1 MNNVKNISG
10 MFERGL
16 CNQCGACVAICEQE
30 AIKLIRNESG
40 EYIPVVDDKGCYNCG
55 ICYEVCP
62 GHSVDFI
69 NLKESLFG
77 SHSEDPLTGYIRSCY
92 ITYSTDDAIRRNSS
106 SGGTATALLIYALKN
121 NIIDGALIVRFGKE
135 DPLVPEIIVARSK
148 EEILSA
154 SGSKY
159 FPVPLL
165 TGLKEILLNNGQYAV
180 VGLPCHIQA
189 LRKMQKVDKRLSGKI
204 VFTIG
209 LYCGYCLNYV
219 ATEFLIDK
227 LHVDNKEVSK
237 MGYRGGSGM
246 GGFFVKTKN
255 GGQKIIPK
263 QDYSYLHGFFSPIRC
278 TTCIDQTNELADIS
292 LGDTYKLCF
301 NLGISSP
308 EETNLTICRTGIG
321 EDLIKNAVGKK
332 YIQSIEIEKD
342 QIIGF
347 QMGNKILK
355 KETVKARMKLL
366 SRGLRDIPRYSGFD
380 TKNNSSILATLD
392 LLGAALWYLN
402 IKLSS
407 KKLFRKVMLTFPF
420 FFRYYSDLVLVMLQ
434 RWYLK
439 EHIIVSNNGKKKKY
453 REVKILP
460 KPLSSSSTHK

>member
-1 MNNVKNISG
+1 MNNAQNISG

-16 CNQCGACVAICEQE
+16 CNQCGACVAICKQE
-30 AIKLIRNESG
+30 AIKMACNENG
-40 EYIPVVDDKGCYNCG
+40 EYIPIVDDERCSNCG
-55 ICYEVCP
+55 ICYEICP

-69 NLKESLFG
+69 SLKESLFG

-106 SGGTATALLIYALKN
+106 SGGTATALLIYALEN
-121 NIIDGALIVRFGKE
+121 NIIDGALIVRFSKE
-135 DPLVPEIIVARSK
+135 DPLVPEAIIARSK
-148 EEILSA
+148 EDILSA

-165 TGLKEILLNNGQYAV
+165 TGLKEILLNDGRYAV
-180 VGLPCHIQA
+180 VGLPCHIHA
-189 LRKMQKVDKRLSGKI
+189 LRKTQKVDKRLSDKI

-209 LYCGYCLNYV
+209 LYCGYCLSYS

-227 LHVDNKEVSK
+227 LYIDKKEVTK
-237 MGYRGGSGM
+237 MGYRAGSGM
-246 GGFFVKTKN
+246 GGFFVEMKN
-255 GGQKIIPK
+255 GEQKIIPK
-263 QDYSYLHGFFSPIRC
+263 RDYSYLHGFFSPIRC

-292 LGDTYKLCF
+292 LGDTYKLCY

-308 EETNLTICRTGIG
+308 EETNLTICRSEVG
-321 EDLIKNAVGKK
+321 ESIIKDAVDEN
-332 YIQSIEIEKD
+332 YLRSIEIDKE
-342 QIIGF
+342 QILSF

-366 SRGLRDIPRYSGFD
+366 SRRSRDSPHYSGFD
-380 TKNNSSILATLD
+380 VKNNSSVLATLD
-392 LLGAALWYLN
+392 LMGAALWYLN

-407 KKLFRKVMLTFPF
+407 KKLFRRIMLKFPF
-420 FFRYYSDLVLVMLQ
+420 FFKYYSYFVLVLLQ

-439 EHIIVSNNGKKKKY
+439 TQIVCSNGKMEEYK
-453 REVKILP
+453 EVKILSN
-460 KPLSSSSTHK
+460 PLNS